1 MIDIRRI
8 RDDAAAVKARLAL
21 RGPAATAAADELL
34 AADSAWRSD
43 LQRYEALQ
51 AEKNKISKEIG
62 AKKKAGQPAE
72 DLMARSSQLSADLEA
87 ARKDTE
93 ARELAVRDLALR
105 TPNPPHESVPPGT
118 SAEDNVE
125 VARWGAPPEFPF
137 APRDHVAL
145 GTALGALDFD
155 AAAKIS
161 GSGFVVYRGAGA
173 RLERA
178 LINFLLDLH
187 TREHGYAEVSPP
199 FIILRDAMIGTGQ
212 LPKFEEDMYR
222 VPDEGGDLF
231 LAPTAEVPV
240 TNLHREEILKESD
253 LPRRYAA
260 YTPCFRREA
269 GSYGKDTRGM
279 IRMHQFDK
287 VELVKIVHPDRSYEE
302 LESLRRNAETV
313 LERLGLHYRTV
324 LLCAGDMGFGAAKC
338 YDIEVWAPGQNR
350 YLEVSSCSN
359 FEDFQARRMNLR
371 FKGPDGK
378 NRFCHTLNG
387 SGTALARLFVA
398 LLENGQQPDGSVRL
412 PEALGPYLNGEL
424 LIRP

>member
-1 MIDIRRI
+1 MLDIRRI
-8 RDDAAAVKARLAL
+8 RENAAATKARLAL
-21 RGPAATAAADELL
+21 RGAAASAAADELL
-34 AADSAWRSD
+34 AADADWRAS
-43 LQRYEALQ
+43 LQRYESLQ
-51 AEKNKISKEIG
+51 AEKNRISKEIG
-62 AKKKAGQPAE
+62 ARKKAGESAE
-72 DLMARSSQLSADLEA
+72 ALMARSGELSAELDA
-87 ARKDTE
+87 AKKDTE
-93 ARELAVRDLALR
+93 TREATVRDLALR
-105 TPNPPHESVPPGT
+105 TPNPPHESVPPGAT
-118 SAEDNVE
+118 AEDNAE
-125 VARWGAPPEFPF
+125 VARWGEPPRLPF

-145 GTALGALDFD
+145 GTTLGILDFD

-178 LINFLLDLH
+178 LISFLLDLH
-187 TREHGYAEVSPP
+187 TREHGYTEVSPP
-199 FIILRDAMIGTGQ
+199 YVILRDAMVGTGQ

-240 TNLHREEILKESD
+240 TNLHREEILKETD
-253 LPRRYAA
+253 LPKLYAA

-287 VELVKIVHPDRSYEE
+287 VELVKIVHPDRSYQE
-302 LESLRRNAETV
+302 LESLRQNAETV
-313 LERLGLHYRTV
+313 LQRLGLHYRTV
-324 LLCAGDMGFGAAKC
+324 LLCAGDMGFSAAKC

-371 FKGPDGK
+371 FKGADGK

-387 SGTALARLFVA
+387 SGTALARLVVA
-398 LLENGQQPDGSVRL
+398 LLETGQQPDGTIRL
-412 PEALGPYLNGEL
+412 PDVLGPYMNGD
-424 LIRP
+424 LIMR

>member
-1 MIDIRRI
+1 MLDIKRI
-8 RDDAAAVKARLAL
+8 RDDAAAIKARLAL
-21 RGPAATAAADELL
+21 RGPAAATAADELL
-34 AADSAWRSD
+34 AVDSAWRAA

-62 AKKKAGQPAE
+62 AKKKAGGSAE
-72 DLMARSSQLSADLEA
+72 DLMAHSVRLTAELDA
-87 ARKDTE
+87 AKRDAE

-105 TPNPPHESVPPGT
+105 TPNPPHDSVPPGT
-118 SAEDNVE
+118 SAEDNPE
-125 VARWGAPPEFPF
+125 VGRWGTPPKFSF

-145 GTALGALDFD
+145 GSALGILDFD
-155 AAAKIS
+155 AAAKVS

-178 LINFLLDLH
+178 LISFLLDLH
-187 TREHGYAEVSPP
+187 TREHGYAEISPP
-199 FIILRDAMIGTGQ
+199 FVILRDAMVGTGQ

-222 VPDEGGDLF
+222 IPDEGGDLF

-240 TNLHREEILKESD
+240 TNLHREEILKEAD
-253 LPRRYAA
+253 LPICYAA

-287 VELVKIVHPDRSYEE
+287 VELVKIVRPDRSYDE

-371 FKGPDGK
+371 FKGADGK

-398 LLENGQQPDGSVRL
+398 LLETGQQPDGSIRL
-412 PEALGPYLNGEL
+412 PDALGPYLGGDL